1 MNKLLKYWEANK
13 RKILITIGVI
23 ALVFI
28 CIRIAN
34 QLVKQQNESKKNEI
48 MQNSFSI
55 VKDVTKPDETIISDT
70 KLNEQQTEENSAL
83 IKQFVEYCN
92 QKQIQKAYELISQ
105 DCKTELYSNEQHFA
119 NNYINQIFTN
129 AKNYQL
135 ELWAEKNGCYT
146 YKITYN
152 EGNPLQTGGY
162 TSNNFIDYI
171 TIVKD
176 GKNQKLNISNFV
188 NKEQLNKSA
197 ESNNVKV
204 QVNSRSIYI
213 DYEIYNITVTN
224 NTEKTI
230 LLNDGK
236 SPENFCL
243 LDKNDNQYYSL
254 IHEVAMSSLTINAK
268 YTKTFKLKFNKMYYT
283 NNQIKYMQL
292 KDIYL
297 DKEQYDI
304 NLNQENMETTT
315 IKIKL

>member
-34 QLVKQQNESKKNEI
+34 QLVKQQNASKKNEI
-48 MQNSFSI
+48 IQNSSSS
-55 VKDVTKPDETIISDT
+55 VKDVTKPNEAIISDT
-70 KLNEQQTEENSAL
+70 KLNEQQTEENAEL

-105 DCKTELYSNEQHFA
+105 DCRTELYANEQYFA

-171 TIVKD
+171 TIVKE
-176 GKNQKLNISNFV
+176 GENQKLNISNFV
-188 NKEQLNKSA
+188 NKEQLNKSGVN
-197 ESNNVKV
+197 NNVEV
-204 QVNSRSIYI
+204 QVNSRSIYT
-213 DYEIYNITVTN
+213 DYEVYNITVTN

-236 SPENFCL
+236 SPEKFCL
-243 LDKNDNQYYSL
+243 LDKNDNQYHSL

-283 NNQIKYMQL
+283 SGQIQYMQL
-292 KDIYL
+292 EDIYL
-297 DKEQYDI
+297 DKEQLD
-304 NLNQENMETTT
+304 LNQTLEVEKTTV
-315 IKIKL
+315 KIKL